1 MDWLDALASGTFARV
16 RLFTDV
22 EDITLDRW
30 LDAENSG
37 QDELAKKILD
47 AGLLV
52 EHMIAEIPLEHN
64 LADNSEL
71 KQLADNAKATFG
83 LIVCFACNRAFDS
96 KDEQLKNC
104 PNCGAKLSGPE
115 KTPPESKKNVPEK
128 AKEQATS
135 LTQKSKKQAPFS
147 ALKMKKQTN
156 HKESEK
162 PEKQPVRKGK
172 HNMSTPI
179 SPSHAEDEA
188 KEDWFDST
196 SQDAAGRHAVRSK

>member
-1 MDWLDALASGTFARV
+1 LTSGTFTRV

-22 EDITLDRW
+22 EDITLDKW

-47 AGLLV
+47 TGLLV
-52 EHMIAEIPLEHN
+52 EHMIAEIPMDQN

-71 KQLADNAKATFG
+71 KQLADNAKTTFG
-83 LIVCFACNRAFDS
+83 LIVCFSCNRAFSS
-96 KDEQLKNC
+96 KDEQVKNC

-115 KTPPESKKNVPEK
+115 LVHPEAKKNVTEK
-128 AKEQATS
+128 KEKYTPPVAPKKQDPPLAPRG
-135 LTQKSKKQAPFS
+135 KKQAS
-147 ALKMKKQTN
+147 

-172 HNMSTPI
+172 HHTSTPV
-179 SPSHAEDEA
+179 SPSRPGDGA

-196 SQDAAGRHAVRSK
+196 GQDATGRHAVRSK

>member
-1 MDWLDALASGTFARV
+1 MTSGTLARV

-52 EHMIAEIPLEHN
+52 EHMIAEIPIDQN

-71 KQLADNAKATFG
+71 KQLAENAKVAFG
-83 LIVCFACNRAFDS
+83 LIVCFGCNRAFDS
-96 KDEQLKNC
+96 KDEQVKNC
-104 PNCGAKLSGPE
+104 PNCGAKLPGPE
-115 KTPPESKKNVPEK
+115 PTPPEPKRIVVEK
-128 AKEQATS
+128 AKKEAAPV
-135 LTQKSKKQAPFS
+135 TQKSKKQAPSS

-162 PEKQPVRKGK
+162 PEIQPARKGK
-172 HNMSTPI
+172 HHTSTPV
-179 SPSHAEDEA
+179 SPSHAGDEA
-188 KEDWFDST
+188 KEDWFDSN
-196 SQDAAGRHAVRSK
+196 QDVTGQRAVRSK

>member
-1 MDWLDALASGTFARV
+1 LASGTFERV
-16 RLFTDV
+16 RLFTDI
-22 EDITLDRW
+22 EDITLEKW
-30 LDAENSG
+30 LDADNAG

-52 EHMIAEIPLEHN
+52 EHMVAEIPLEQN

-83 LIVCFACNRAFDS
+83 LIVCFGCNRAFDS

-115 KTPPESKKNVPEK
+115 LTPPEPKKRVAEK
-128 AKEQATS
+128 TKKQAEPS
-135 LTQKSKKQAPFS
+135 AQKSKKQVSP
-147 ALKMKKQTN
+147 LPQKTKQVN
-156 HKESEK
+156 HKESGE

-172 HNMSTPI
+172 HNKSTPS
-179 SPSHAEDEA
+179 SPSHAADEA

-196 SQDAAGRHAVRSK
+196 GQDTTGRHAVSSK